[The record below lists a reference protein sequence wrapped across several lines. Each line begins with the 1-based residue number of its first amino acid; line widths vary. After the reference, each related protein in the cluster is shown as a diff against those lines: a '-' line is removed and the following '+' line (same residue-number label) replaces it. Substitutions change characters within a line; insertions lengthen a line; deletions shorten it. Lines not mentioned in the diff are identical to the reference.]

1 MTSWLVFCLAVLTSG
16 VGSQQHSPLKRSVS
30 LTPPMSGPSNQPLG
44 HVWLSQEDLRSA
56 RGPAPDHAPLS
67 PQSSIASSGS
77 GGSEHLEE
85 AGLGGG
91 LSLHR
96 SSFHEEG
103 SGMRGEKDIWQY
115 TVWLPDSKGD
125 AAYWKLG
132 TWLNA
137 KFSSVWL
144 FCSSLACDVMKGTV
158 DSHRNATLLWS
169 STCVSRAPLALVFKR

>member
-1 MTSWLVFCLAVLTSG
+1 MNSWSASMTFLFLAGLSVSACTFLSKSCCCPAVLTSG
-16 VGSQQHSPLKRSVS
+16 GGSQQHSPLKRSVS

-44 HVWLSQEDLRSA
+44 HVWLSQEDLRTT

-91 LSLHR
+91 SGLQLR

-103 SGMRGEKDIWQY
+103 SGMRG
-115 TVWLPDSKGD
+115 
-125 AAYWKLG
+125 AYERLV
-132 TWLNA
+132 
-137 KFSSVWL
+137 SVQ
-144 FCSSLACDVMKGTV
+144 M
-158 DSHRNATLLWS
+158 LWS
-169 STCVSRAPLALVFKR
+169 TIVDVAD

>member
-1 MTSWLVFCLAVLTSG
+1 
-16 VGSQQHSPLKRSVS
+16 
-30 LTPPMSGPSNQPLG
+30 MSGPSNQPLG

-91 LSLHR
+91 SGLHR

-103 SGMRGEKDIWQY
+103 SGMRGEYDRPSVQLVTPFSRLLRRLRSPVSLPKSCTHHNDYSQLPTNSFWTCLRGNTISHDQVAVVCMRHSDREAGRLRTAVIQTIV
-115 TVWLPDSKGD
+115 TVKQNFLPPLWL
-125 AAYWKLG
+125 L
-132 TWLNA
+132 
-137 KFSSVWL
+137 
-144 FCSSLACDVMKGTV
+144 
-158 DSHRNATLLWS
+158 
-169 STCVSRAPLALVFKR
+169 